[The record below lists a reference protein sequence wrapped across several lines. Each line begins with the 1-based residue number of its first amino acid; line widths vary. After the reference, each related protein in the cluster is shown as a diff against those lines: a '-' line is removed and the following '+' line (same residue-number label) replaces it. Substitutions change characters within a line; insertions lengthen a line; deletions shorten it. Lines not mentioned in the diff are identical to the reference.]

1 MKRWMMIPAAC
12 VLLCACAQ
20 ETQPE
25 DDSST
30 EIPSAARTDS
40 VYTETFRCTYELSY
54 PNNTMQTFDLDGV
67 LEVEEDEAHYT
78 QNIYGNGAS
87 SALEGWYY
95 GGRLYNTYNGVD
107 YYEDMTLDQLK
118 QAMQVQLEPY
128 IPAKSEYSDVQITD
142 GTVVYTLTQKAAE
155 KIFLEHYDFY
165 GFDQVKGVEI
175 LDGTI
180 TQTIEDGM
188 IAAEAAEFHAALSQS
203 GVDVAI
209 LYRSETRKLLFG
221 STEVTITDD
230 LRDAQAAYVH
240 YSEIDTDAISDAD
253 VEDDAPEETAEGTF
267 RKRLVSRLGYRTEDG
282 KVYKSEFNDSESYTI
297 DFPNHQFIYTN
308 YSSKYVYNWAGD
320 VGVFGTSCTYE
331 LSDGTHS
338 SDCAEEVLKMIEQ
351 VKLYLRME
359 LYYCGLSLED
369 LQAESK

>member
-25 DDSST
+25 DSSST

-230 LRDAQAAYVH
+230 LRDAQA
-240 YSEIDTDAISDAD
+240 
-253 VEDDAPEETAEGTF
+253 
-267 RKRLVSRLGYRTEDG
+267 
-282 KVYKSEFNDSESYTI
+282 
-297 DFPNHQFIYTN
+297 
-308 YSSKYVYNWAGD
+308 
-320 VGVFGTSCTYE
+320 
-331 LSDGTHS
+331 
-338 SDCAEEVLKMIEQ
+338 
-351 VKLYLRME
+351 
-359 LYYCGLSLED
+359 
-369 LQAESK
+369 